1 MKSIYA
7 EFCQPQSLRFGLV
20 SGHFEQAN
28 NLALMGIYG
37 GWSGAP
43 NAFEGTDRLSMA
55 VNKDFLRYVEMK
67 KRHILFEGDRLFSL
81 NNLRAIN
88 HLYQLRVVVL
98 AQDQST
104 LDKRHRDRGDTQSEV
119 FLKGRKTKVANILAA
134 KDLPIEVYTLN
145 EISDTISL
153 KNKLW
158 SWLITETN

>member
-1 MKSIYA
+1 
-7 EFCQPQSLRFGLV
+7 
-20 SGHFEQAN
+20 
-28 NLALMGIYG
+28 
-37 GWSGAP
+37 
-43 NAFEGTDRLSMA
+43 MA

-88 HLYQLRVVVL
+88 HLYQLRVIIL
-98 AQDQST
+98 KQDEST
-104 LDKRHRDRGDTQSEV
+104 LHKRHRDRGDTQSEV

-134 KDLPIEVYTLN
+134 QDLPIEVYTLN